1 MTEEIKE
8 SKHTNLD
15 SENYQNENINIFL
28 EKCEEFSKNVDALSA
43 NLNEKNI
50 NGLNINSNINEFIE
64 KLKQIK
70 KYKDSLSLLD
80 EDRKK
85 INKIFDKLRKDFVN
99 LKNKHVHIYN
109 EKVDYINERINSIIK
124 EIDISTL
131 LEEEK
136 VIFNKLNTVSRCN
149 IDIVRNWNQNRY
161 LETLDYSKLL
171 QMYRSVEML
180 EVKLNIRIEEPLDL
194 FASANYIENLI
205 RKMRRNLNDNLSITD
220 INSSLDA
227 CITLFERIENLNIS
241 YNNVLDK
248 LSEQMITKYSNKIE
262 IFKNEIKEIET
273 KLLEKKNNLINKNNC
288 YTIISNRLEQANDKY
303 EILSK
308 KILEYLGKCSEE
320 TIKAFNFNLDELSK
334 EMFNIKDD
342 IIKSFN
348 DKELNQEQLNN
359 IYMKIH
365 EIAEK
370 HKNIDTKLNDELV
383 ILREIDK
390 ELHIIKN
397 ISKLDNE
404 LTELSNKLNN
414 IEGIIT
420 DKSTRKE
427 IDNII
432 KNREKDLKSFDNLL
446 LYMKDNEPDKY
457 ENLNNRITPLKNRFD
472 EICKNYRSK
481 CPLRIKTTKEINHLY
496 KKYKKIGL
504 ISAGLST
511 LALLSSAFSL
521 IPAIMHGNTVAGE
534 NIPPLKSLLNFF
546 NKILGGCVGAKI
558 NKQGIYQIANGA
570 LLNAKTATTALLK
583 SLASFTGGIAVA
595 MMPAFVPQIIT
606 KIKQLI
612 EKIKNYELKERL
624 VNTHEKGRKKVKD
637 STEQIQEKIHTAK
650 IKKDIKIAE
659 KNYEELFEEYL
670 NSNMSI
676 EEFCKNKNLTDKVR
690 ELLELKVRR
699 NQILEETKKQEKEKL
714 KELVEGSRRKK
725 NGR

>member
-8 SKHTNLD
+8 SKFTNPDL
-15 SENYQNENINIFL
+15 ENYPNENINIFL

-50 NGLNINSNINEFIE
+50 NGLNINSNINELIE

-109 EKVDYINERINSIIK
+109 EKVDYVNERINSIIK
-124 EIDISTL
+124 EIDINTWF
-131 LEEEK
+131 EEEK
-136 VIFNKLNTVSRCN
+136 EAFNKLSTISRCDV
-149 IDIVRNWNQNRY
+149 DIVRNWNQNRY
-161 LETLDYSKLL
+161 LKTLDYSKLL
-171 QMYRSVEML
+171 EMYRSVEIL

-194 FASANYIENLI
+194 FTSANYIENLI
-205 RKMRRNLNDNLSITD
+205 RKIRRNLNNDLSITD
-220 INSSLDA
+220 INSSLDT
-227 CITLFERIENLNIS
+227 CISLFERIENLNIR

-248 LSEQMITKYSNKIE
+248 LSEQMITKYRNKIE
-262 IFKNEIKEIET
+262 KYKNEIKQIET

-288 YTIISNRLEQANDKY
+288 YTIISNRLEQVNDKY

-390 ELHIIKN
+390 ELHITKN

-404 LTELSNKLNN
+404 LNELNNKLNN
-414 IEGIIT
+414 LEGIIK
-420 DKSTRKE
+420 DKKIRKE

-432 KNREKDLKSFDNLL
+432 KNREKDLKRFEHLL

-457 ENLNNRITPLKNRFD
+457 ENLNNRITTLKNRFD

-481 CPLRIKTTKEINHLY
+481 CPVRVKTTKEIKHLY
-496 KKYKKIGL
+496 KKYKKMGL
-504 ISAGLST
+504 ISAGLSS

-534 NIPPLKSLLNFF
+534 KIPPLKSLLNFY
-546 NKILGGCVGAKI
+546 NKILSGCIGAKI
-558 NKQGIYQIANGA
+558 NKQGIYQLANGA

-583 SLASFTGGIAVA
+583 SLASFTGGIAAA

-612 EKIKNYELKERL
+612 EKIKNYEMKERL
-624 VNTHEKGRKKVKD
+624 VNTYEKGIKKVKD
-637 STEQIQEKIHTAK
+637 GTEQIQEKVHTAK

-714 KELVEGSRRKK
+714 RELVEGSRRKK

>member
-1 MTEEIKE
+1 MTDEIKE
-8 SKHTNLD
+8 SKYTNLD
-15 SENYQNENINIFL
+15 SENYPNENINVLL
-28 EKCEEFSKNVDALSA
+28 EKCEEFSKNVDTLSA

-50 NGLNINSNINEFIE
+50 NGLNINSNINELIE

-70 KYKDSLSLLD
+70 KYKDSLSLSD

-99 LKNKHVHIYN
+99 LKNKHVHTYN

-124 EIDISTL
+124 GIDINTL
-131 LEEEK
+131 FEEEK
-136 VIFNKLNTVSRCN
+136 EAFNKLSTISRCDV
-149 IDIVRNWNQNRY
+149 DIVRNWNQNRY
-161 LETLDYSKLL
+161 LKTLDYSKLL
-171 QMYRSVEML
+171 EMYRSVEIL
-180 EVKLNIRIEEPLDL
+180 EVKLNIRIEEPLGL
-194 FASANYIENLI
+194 FTSANYIENLI
-205 RKMRRNLNDNLSITD
+205 RKIRRNLNNDLSITD
-220 INSSLDA
+220 INSSLDT

-248 LSEQMITKYSNKIE
+248 LSEQMITKYGNKIE
-262 IFKNEIKEIET
+262 TFKKEIKEIET
-273 KLLEKKNNLINKNNC
+273 KLLEKKNNLIKKNNC
-288 YTIISNRLEQANDKY
+288 YTIISNKLEQVNNKY
-303 EILSK
+303 EILLK

-390 ELHIIKN
+390 ELHITKN

-404 LTELSNKLNN
+404 LNELNNKLNYL
-414 IEGIIT
+414 EGIIK
-420 DKSTRKE
+420 DKNIRKE

-432 KNREKDLKSFDNLL
+432 KNREKDLKRFEHLL

-457 ENLNNRITPLKNRFD
+457 ENLNNRITTLKNRFD

-481 CPLRIKTTKEINHLY
+481 CPLRVKTTKEIKHLY
-496 KKYKKIGL
+496 KKYKKMGL
-504 ISAGLST
+504 ISAGLSS

-534 NIPPLKSLLNFF
+534 KIPPLKSLLNFF
-546 NKILGGCVGAKI
+546 NKILSGCIGVKI
-558 NKQGIYQIANGA
+558 NKQGIYQLANGA
-570 LLNAKTATTALLK
+570 LLNAKTATTSLLK
-583 SLASFTGGIAVA
+583 SLASFTGGIAAA

-612 EKIKNYELKERL
+612 EKIKNYELKEKL
-624 VNTHEKGRKKVKD
+624 VKTYEKSRKKVKD
-637 STEQIQEKIHTAK
+637 SSEQIQEKIHTAK

-659 KNYEELFEEYL
+659 KNYEELFQEYL
-670 NSNMSI
+670 KSNMSI
-676 EEFCKNKNLTDKVR
+676 EEFCKNKNLTDKVK
-690 ELLELKVRR
+690 EYLELKERR
-699 NQILEETKKQEKEKL
+699 KQILEETKKQEEEKI
-714 KELVEGSRRKK
+714 KELINDFRRKK
-725 NGR
+725 NG

>member
-15 SENYQNENINIFL
+15 SANYPNENINLLL
-28 EKCEEFSKNVDALSA
+28 EKCEEFSKNVDTLSA

-50 NGLNINSNINEFIE
+50 NGININSNINELIE

-70 KYKDSLSLLD
+70 KYKDNIPLSD

-136 VIFNKLNTVSRCN
+136 EAFNKLNTVNRCD

-161 LETLDYSKLL
+161 LKTLDYSKLL
-171 QMYRSVEML
+171 QIYRSVEIL
-180 EVKLNIRIEEPLDL
+180 ELKLNIRIEEPLDL

-205 RKMRRNLNDNLSITD
+205 RKIRRNLNDDLSITD
-220 INSSLDA
+220 INYSLDT
-227 CITLFERIENLNIS
+227 CITLFERIENLNIV
-241 YNNVLDK
+241 YNNLLDK
-248 LSEQMITKYSNKIE
+248 LSEKMIVKYRKKIE
-262 IFKNEIKEIET
+262 NFKNEIKEIET

-288 YTIISNRLEQANDKY
+288 YTIISNRLEQANNKY

-320 TIKAFNFNLDELSK
+320 TIKACNFNLDELSK

-370 HKNIDTKLNDELV
+370 HINIDTKLNDELV

-414 IEGIIT
+414 IEGIIK

-432 KNREKDLKSFDNLL
+432 KNKEKDIKSFDHLL

-457 ENLNNRITPLKNRFD
+457 ENLNNKITPLKNRFD

-481 CPLRIKTTKEINHLY
+481 CPLKVKTTKEINHLY

-534 NIPPLKSLLNFF
+534 NIPPLKNLLNFF
-546 NKILGGCVGAKI
+546 NKILGGCIGAKI
-558 NKQGIYQIANGA
+558 NNQGIYQLANGA

-583 SLASFTGGIAVA
+583 SLATFSGGIAAA
-595 MMPAFVPQIIT
+595 MMPTFVPQIIT

-612 EKIKNYELKERL
+612 EKINNYELKERL
-624 VNTHEKGRKKVKD
+624 VNTYEKGRKKVKD
-637 STEQIQEKIHTAK
+637 STEQIKEKVHTIK

-659 KNYEELFEEYL
+659 KNYEALFQEYL

-699 NQILEETKKQEKEKL
+699 NKILEETKKQEEEKI
-714 KELVEGSRRKK
+714 KELINDLRRKK
-725 NGR
+725 NG